1 MKQKKGGLYFKDMVK
16 FIVLNRDEKDK
27 YIWDVTIFLDLLYS
41 ITLLENFNM
50 ILKVLG
56 WYQLV
61 KWKNPVFI
69 PLG

>member
-41 ITLLENFNM
+41 ISLLENFNV

>member
-41 ITLLENFNM
+41 ITLLENFNV

>member
-16 FIVLNRDEKDK
+16 FVVLNRDEKDK

-41 ITLLENFNM
+41 ITLLENFNV

>member
-41 ITLLENFNM
+41 ITLLENFNV
-50 ILKVLG
+50 IFKVLG

>member
-16 FIVLNRDEKDK
+16 FIVLNRDEEDK

-41 ITLLENFNM
+41 ITLLENFNV

>member
-41 ITLLENFNM
+41 ITLLENFNV

-61 KWKNPVFI
+61 KWKNPVFT

>member
-16 FIVLNRDEKDK
+16 YIVLNRDEKDK

-41 ITLLENFNM
+41 ITLLENFNV